1 MRLEFGKMK
10 KIKDM
15 SKNEKMKYMFNLLPK
30 YWGEIDENAGI
41 ARLQKALYYKTTNGI
56 PIADQL
62 KEIKFDMTV
71 YEDIDQFLFLLT
83 YIILTHSRRK
93 IVSKEELLPNR
104 KLINNIR
111 NVDIDWDITDITVYF
126 YVVGDTY
133 VKIKQEDLIN
143 NEEDTI
149 EEFNKHFFFIDR
161 RYEDIDYYQDER
173 AIKQIQQKTQ
183 EIFRRYWNVYLV
195 KFELLK
201 TEMNE
206 KEASEQIVKG
216 LEQIAKEGCEES
228 NNREAE
234 LYEKAYY
241 DYLNGEEKIL
251 YEDLRKISMQN
262 SIVES
267 ISQIESILEKSY
279 IKLVNEV
286 TDFEDIV
293 FTYIRCMIF
302 LLDSYRIC
310 MFKNVIRDNEKENMQ
325 YLFYKGKAILQW
337 LDKLRIKIITT
348 KFNNDIFLHFGT
360 FVYMR
365 YYKRYYEYNKEVL
378 TELSEEVV
386 EKNSCSKIEL
396 EDDDMIVYSESYIT
410 NSKPKQ
416 LLEYFIPD
424 EKERKPSDRNEI
436 KNKLKYTLKVMDELE
451 KKTFFLKEPRYAKY
465 VKIMYCT
472 IYGNYES
479 KYKVDKH
486 MPKKLYQKNIEKI
499 KNSERIILTE
509 RDIYERYVNEGKT
522 EEYLDYL
529 NKRRDMLTQCI
540 EMLES
545 VIEMKND
552 VNGENKIKSEIDDL

>member
-41 ARLQKALYYKTTNGI
+41 ARLQKALYYKITNGI

-143 NEEDTI
+143 NEKDTI

-173 AIKQIQQKTQ
+173 AIKQIQEKMQ

-216 LEQIAKEGCEES
+216 LEQIVTEGCEES

-241 DYLNGEEKIL
+241 DYLNGEEKVL

-267 ISQIESILEKSY
+267 ILQIESILEKSY

-325 YLFYKGKAILQW
+325 YLFYKGKATLQW

-348 KFNNDIFLHFGT
+348 KFNNDIFLHFAT

-378 TELSEEVV
+378 TELREEVV
-386 EKNSCSKIEL
+386 EKNCCSKIEI
-396 EDDDMIVYSESYIT
+396 EEDDMIVYSESYIT

-416 LLEYFIPD
+416 LSYLKAGLYRGEVKEYNV
-424 EKERKPSDRNEI
+424 KTSDRTGKTYLNLNLDINAFGQQIELRKSYCLEPGYNFQI
-436 KNKLKYTLKVMDELE
+436 MKLMEEVEGIDRSGVVNFDKLYDYELM
-451 KKTFFLKEPRYAKY
+451 
-465 VKIMYCT
+465 VG
-472 IYGNYES
+472 IYYDDHGQLV
-479 KYKVDKH
+479 VDK
-486 MPKKLYQKNIEKI
+486 IETI
-499 KNSERIILTE
+499 PEE
-509 RDIYERYVNEGKT
+509 DFEEDYVEDDF
-522 EEYLDYL
+522 EEDE
-529 NKRRDMLTQCI
+529 T
-540 EMLES
+540 
-545 VIEMKND
+545 D
-552 VNGENKIKSEIDDL
+552 V

>member
-1 MRLEFGKMK
+1 MK

-267 ISQIESILEKSY
+267 ILQIESILEKSY

-286 TDFEDIV
+286 TDFEDI
-293 FTYIRCMIF
+293 
-302 LLDSYRIC
+302 
-310 MFKNVIRDNEKENMQ
+310 
-325 YLFYKGKAILQW
+325 
-337 LDKLRIKIITT
+337 
-348 KFNNDIFLHFGT
+348 H
-360 FVYMR
+360 
-365 YYKRYYEYNKEVL
+365 
-378 TELSEEVV
+378 
-386 EKNSCSKIEL
+386 
-396 EDDDMIVYSESYIT
+396 
-410 NSKPKQ
+410 
-416 LLEYFIPD
+416 
-424 EKERKPSDRNEI
+424 
-436 KNKLKYTLKVMDELE
+436 
-451 KKTFFLKEPRYAKY
+451 KT
-465 VKIMYCT
+465 
-472 IYGNYES
+472 
-479 KYKVDKH
+479 
-486 MPKKLYQKNIEKI
+486 
-499 KNSERIILTE
+499 TE
-509 RDIYERYVNEGKT
+509 RVGCRSI
-522 EEYLDYL
+522 LL
-529 NKRRDMLTQCI
+529 Q
-540 EMLES
+540 
-545 VIEMKND
+545 
-552 VNGENKIKSEIDDL
+552 

>member
-143 NEEDTI
+143 NEKDTI

-173 AIKQIQQKTQ
+173 AIKQIQEKMQ

-216 LEQIAKEGCEES
+216 LEQIVTEGCEES

-241 DYLNGEEKIL
+241 DYLNGEEKVL

-267 ISQIESILEKSY
+267 ILQIESILEKSY

-325 YLFYKGKAILQW
+325 YLFYKGKATLQW

-348 KFNNDIFLHFGT
+348 KFNNDIFLHFAT

-386 EKNSCSKIEL
+386 EKNCCSKIEI
-396 EDDDMIVYSESYIT
+396 EEDDMIVYSESYIT

-416 LLEYFIPD
+416 LLEYFILD

-451 KKTFFLKEPRYAKY
+451 KKTFFFKEPRYAKY
-465 VKIMYCT
+465 VKIMYYI

-479 KYKVDKH
+479 KYKVDKR

-509 RDIYERYVNEGKT
+509 RYIYERYVNEGKS
-522 EEYLDYL
+522 EKYLDYL

-552 VNGENKIKSEIDDL
+552 VNGENKIRN

>member
-1 MRLEFGKMK
+1 MKKEFGKMK

-206 KEASEQIVKG
+206 K
-216 LEQIAKEGCEES
+216 
-228 NNREAE
+228 
-234 LYEKAYY
+234 
-241 DYLNGEEKIL
+241 
-251 YEDLRKISMQN
+251 
-262 SIVES
+262 
-267 ISQIESILEKSY
+267 
-279 IKLVNEV
+279 
-286 TDFEDIV
+286 
-293 FTYIRCMIF
+293 
-302 LLDSYRIC
+302 
-310 MFKNVIRDNEKENMQ
+310 
-325 YLFYKGKAILQW
+325 
-337 LDKLRIKIITT
+337 
-348 KFNNDIFLHFGT
+348 
-360 FVYMR
+360 
-365 YYKRYYEYNKEVL
+365 
-378 TELSEEVV
+378 
-386 EKNSCSKIEL
+386 
-396 EDDDMIVYSESYIT
+396 YSRG
-410 NSKPKQ
+410 
-416 LLEYFIPD
+416 F
-424 EKERKPSDRNEI
+424 
-436 KNKLKYTLKVMDELE
+436 
-451 KKTFFLKEPRYAKY
+451 A
-465 VKIMYCT
+465 
-472 IYGNYES
+472 
-479 KYKVDKH
+479 
-486 MPKKLYQKNIEKI
+486 
-499 KNSERIILTE
+499 
-509 RDIYERYVNEGKT
+509 
-522 EEYLDYL
+522 
-529 NKRRDMLTQCI
+529 
-540 EMLES
+540 
-545 VIEMKND
+545 
-552 VNGENKIKSEIDDL
+552 

>member
-143 NEEDTI
+143 NEKDTI

-173 AIKQIQQKTQ
+173 AIKQIQEKMQ

-216 LEQIAKEGCEES
+216 LEQIVTEGCEES

-241 DYLNGEEKIL
+241 DYLNGEEKVL
-251 YEDLRKISMQN
+251 YEDLRKIRMQN

-267 ISQIESILEKSY
+267 ILQIESILEKSY

-325 YLFYKGKAILQW
+325 YLFYKGKATLQW

-348 KFNNDIFLHFGT
+348 KFNNDIFLHFAT

-378 TELSEEVV
+378 TELREEVV
-386 EKNSCSKIEL
+386 EKNCCSKIEI
-396 EDDDMIVYSESYIT
+396 EEDDMIVYSESYIT

-416 LLEYFIPD
+416 LSYLKAGLYRGEVKEYNV
-424 EKERKPSDRNEI
+424 KTSDRTGKTYLNLNLDINAFGQQIELRKSYCLEPGYNFQI
-436 KNKLKYTLKVMDELE
+436 MKLMEEVEGIDRSGVVNFDKLYDYELM
-451 KKTFFLKEPRYAKY
+451 
-465 VKIMYCT
+465 VG
-472 IYGNYES
+472 IYYDDHGQLV
-479 KYKVDKH
+479 VDK
-486 MPKKLYQKNIEKI
+486 IETI
-499 KNSERIILTE
+499 PEE
-509 RDIYERYVNEGKT
+509 DFEEDYVEDDF
-522 EEYLDYL
+522 EEDE
-529 NKRRDMLTQCI
+529 T
-540 EMLES
+540 
-545 VIEMKND
+545 D
-552 VNGENKIKSEIDDL
+552 V

>member
-143 NEEDTI
+143 NEKDTI

-161 RYEDIDYYQDER
+161 RYEDVDYYQDER
-173 AIKQIQQKTQ
+173 AIKQIQEKMQ

-216 LEQIAKEGCEES
+216 LEQIVTEGCEES

-241 DYLNGEEKIL
+241 DYLNGEEKVL

-267 ISQIESILEKSY
+267 ILQIESILEKSY

-325 YLFYKGKAILQW
+325 YLFYKGKATLQW

-348 KFNNDIFLHFGT
+348 KFNNDIFLHFAT

-378 TELSEEVV
+378 TELREEVV
-386 EKNSCSKIEL
+386 EKNCCSKIEI
-396 EDDDMIVYSESYIT
+396 EEDDMIVYSESYIT

-416 LLEYFIPD
+416 LSYLKAGLYRGEVKEYNV
-424 EKERKPSDRNEI
+424 KTSDRTGKTYLNLNLDINAFGQQIELRKSYCLEPGYNFQI
-436 KNKLKYTLKVMDELE
+436 MKLMEEVEGIDRSGVVNFDKLYDYELM
-451 KKTFFLKEPRYAKY
+451 
-465 VKIMYCT
+465 VG
-472 IYGNYES
+472 IYYDDHGQLV
-479 KYKVDKH
+479 VDK
-486 MPKKLYQKNIEKI
+486 IETI
-499 KNSERIILTE
+499 PEE
-509 RDIYERYVNEGKT
+509 DFEEDYVEDDF
-522 EEYLDYL
+522 EEDE
-529 NKRRDMLTQCI
+529 T
-540 EMLES
+540 
-545 VIEMKND
+545 D
-552 VNGENKIKSEIDDL
+552 V

>member
-143 NEEDTI
+143 NEKDTI

-173 AIKQIQQKTQ
+173 AIKQIQEKMQ

-216 LEQIAKEGCEES
+216 LEQIVTEGCEES

-241 DYLNGEEKIL
+241 DYLNGEEKVL

-267 ISQIESILEKSY
+267 ILQIESILEKSY

-325 YLFYKGKAILQW
+325 YLFYKGKATLQW

-348 KFNNDIFLHFGT
+348 KFNNDIFLHFAT

-378 TELSEEVV
+378 TELREEVV
-386 EKNSCSKIEL
+386 EKNCCSKIEI
-396 EDDDMIVYSESYIT
+396 EEDDMIVYSESYIT

-451 KKTFFLKEPRYAKY
+451 CIFR
-465 VKIMYCT
+465 
-472 IYGNYES
+472 
-479 KYKVDKH
+479 
-486 MPKKLYQKNIEKI
+486 KNRALAPH
-499 KNSERIILTE
+499 ERSAVPLGT
-509 RDIYERYVNEGKT
+509 DHCPV
-522 EEYLDYL
+522 
-529 NKRRDMLTQCI
+529 C
-540 EMLES
+540 
-545 VIEMKND
+545 
-552 VNGENKIKSEIDDL
+552 

>member
-143 NEEDTI
+143 NEKDTI

-173 AIKQIQQKTQ
+173 AIKQIQEKMQ

-216 LEQIAKEGCEES
+216 LEQIVTEGCEES

-241 DYLNGEEKIL
+241 DYLNGEEKVL

-267 ISQIESILEKSY
+267 ILQIESILEKSY

-325 YLFYKGKAILQW
+325 YLFYKGKATLQW

-348 KFNNDIFLHFGT
+348 KFNNDIFLHFAT

-378 TELSEEVV
+378 TELREEVV
-386 EKNSCSKIEL
+386 EKNCCSKIEI
-396 EDDDMIVYSESYIT
+396 EEDDMIVYSESYIT

-451 KKTFFLKEPRYAKY
+451 KKTFF
-465 VKIMYCT
+465 
-472 IYGNYES
+472 
-479 KYKVDKH
+479 
-486 MPKKLYQKNIEKI
+486 
-499 KNSERIILTE
+499 
-509 RDIYERYVNEGKT
+509 
-522 EEYLDYL
+522 
-529 NKRRDMLTQCI
+529 
-540 EMLES
+540 
-545 VIEMKND
+545 
-552 VNGENKIKSEIDDL
+552 

>member
-267 ISQIESILEKSY
+267 ISQIESILE
-279 IKLVNEV
+279 NE
-286 TDFEDIV
+286 
-293 FTYIRCMIF
+293 
-302 LLDSYRIC
+302 
-310 MFKNVIRDNEKENMQ
+310 
-325 YLFYKGKAILQW
+325 
-337 LDKLRIKIITT
+337 
-348 KFNNDIFLHFGT
+348 
-360 FVYMR
+360 
-365 YYKRYYEYNKEVL
+365 
-378 TELSEEVV
+378 
-386 EKNSCSKIEL
+386 
-396 EDDDMIVYSESYIT
+396 
-410 NSKPKQ
+410 
-416 LLEYFIPD
+416 
-424 EKERKPSDRNEI
+424 
-436 KNKLKYTLKVMDELE
+436 
-451 KKTFFLKEPRYAKY
+451 
-465 VKIMYCT
+465 
-472 IYGNYES
+472 
-479 KYKVDKH
+479 
-486 MPKKLYQKNIEKI
+486 
-499 KNSERIILTE
+499 
-509 RDIYERYVNEGKT
+509 
-522 EEYLDYL
+522 
-529 NKRRDMLTQCI
+529 
-540 EMLES
+540 
-545 VIEMKND
+545 
-552 VNGENKIKSEIDDL
+552 